1 MIKRPLNKK
10 FIKWFLIAGVTFLL
24 GFAGLYIYYFSLKYE
39 DTASVKSDF
48 TVEAL
53 PFIKSFEEN
62 SDTANKKYTEK
73 IISVSGKI
81 SAIEPADT
89 TLNIKFINPETGSYA
104 IFAFQKQH
112 LAQVKTLLKEDSV
125 AIKGSCS
132 GGEFSEILGTVF
144 ITFKRCVLEK
154 KY

>member
-1 MIKRPLNKK
+1 MLKNPSNKK
-10 FIKWFLIAGVTFLL
+10 IVKWFLLAWLVFLL
-24 GFAGLYIYYFSLKYE
+24 TGVGIYIYYFSLRYD
-39 DTASVKSDF
+39 DTADVKSAYTAD
-48 TVEAL
+48 AL

-62 SDTANKKYTEK
+62 SGLANKKYTEQ

-81 SAIEPADT
+81 SAIEAADT
-89 TLNIKFINPETGSYA
+89 TLNIKFINPATGSYT

-112 LAQVKTLLKEDSV
+112 LNQVKTLQKEDSV
-125 AIKGSCS
+125 VIKGSCS

>member
-1 MIKRPLNKK
+1 MLKNPSTKK
-10 FIKWFLIAGVTFLL
+10 FIKWFLFVGVIFLL
-24 GFAGLYIYYFSLKYE
+24 SGVGVYMYYFSLKHD
-39 DTASVKSDF
+39 DTAGVKSDF

-62 SDTANKKYTEK
+62 SSEANKKYTEK

-81 SAIEPADT
+81 SALDPVDT
-89 TLNIKFINPETGSYA
+89 TLNIKFINSATGSYA

-112 LAQVKTLLKEDSV
+112 LDQVKTLQKEDSV
-125 AIKGSCS
+125 TIKGSCS

-144 ITFKRCVLEK
+144 ITFKRCVLEEK
-154 KY
+154 H